1 MKQLGSY
8 AVFSYVLLEILA
20 SPLIAAAA
28 GTQQASAQGY
38 HVSSSHD
45 EIVAMAKKE
54 GKLRILTTMD
64 DSDIKANTAA
74 FKKKYPFLDVQAQ
87 QSRGTDSAQR
97 LLLEIKGGMAKDWD
111 VVLVSA
117 DFYSEYHP
125 FLWRADIL
133 EMAKKG
139 VLQIPPLMIDPR
151 NKNVLA
157 AFSYFQ
163 ATAYNSKL
171 VPPNL
176 VPKTLE
182 DLLRPELKGRKFAV
196 DIRPKDVAG
205 LVPAWGLEKTLDFAR
220 KIAAQQPI
228 WIRGGSRVMLSVISG
243 EIPMMMGNNYGSVRE
258 AQGKDPAGVLQYA
271 ILEPVPV
278 RFGNAQAILAGARNA
293 YAGLLWLEWLATPEA
308 QKIID
313 ETEPFSSS
321 VYVRG
326 GAVEQELRGRK
337 LSVVDWDQYPRMED
351 WQAKIVEAY
360 GFPKADTK

>member
-1 MKQLGSY
+1 MKMLGRY
-8 AVFSYVLLEILA
+8 ATFSWLVFGALGL
-20 SPLIAAAA
+20 PLFAA
-28 GTQQASAQGY
+28 TAQTKPSY
-38 HVSSSHD
+38 HVSSSRE
-45 EIVAMAKKE
+45 EIVSAAKKE
-54 GKLRILTTMD
+54 GRLRILTTMD
-64 DSDIKANTAA
+64 DADTKANTAA
-74 FKKKYPFLDVQAQ
+74 FKKKYPFIDVHAQ

-97 LLLEIKGGMAKDWD
+97 LLLEIKSGMAKEWD

-125 FLWRADIL
+125 YLWKADIL

-139 VLQIPPLMIDPR
+139 ILQIPPPMIDPR

-157 AFSYFQ
+157 SFSYFQ

-171 VPPNL
+171 IPANL
-176 VPKTLE
+176 VPKTLN

-205 LVPAWGLEKTLDFAR
+205 LVPVWGMEKTLDFAR

-228 WIRGGSRVMLSVISG
+228 WVRGGSRIMMSIISG
-243 EIPMMMGNNYGSVRE
+243 DIPMMMGNNYGSVRE
-258 AQGKDPAGVLQYA
+258 AQRKDPAGVLQYA

-278 RFGNAQAILAGARNA
+278 RFGNAQAILTSARHP
-293 YAGLLWLEWLATPEA
+293 YAGLLWLEWLASAEA

-313 ETEPFSSS
+313 DTEPYSSS

-326 GAVEQELRGRK
+326 GVVEQELRGK
-337 LSVVDWDQYPRMED
+337 SLSVVDWEHYPQMED
-351 WQAKIVEAY
+351 WQAKIVAAY
-360 GFPKADTK
+360 GLPKAETK

>member
-1 MKQLGSY
+1 MKMLGRY
-8 AVFSYVLLEILA
+8 AAVSCLRIGALA
-20 SPLIAAAA
+20 LPLFA
-28 GTQQASAQGY
+28 ASAQTKQTEPQGY
-38 HVSSSHD
+38 HVSSSHE
-45 EIVAMAKKE
+45 EIVSAAKKE

-64 DSDIKANTAA
+64 DADIKANTAA
-74 FKKKYPFLDVQAQ
+74 FKKKYPFLDVHAQ
-87 QSRGTDSAQR
+87 QSRGADSAQR
-97 LLLEIKGGMAKDWD
+97 LLLEIKSGMAKDWD

-125 FLWRADIL
+125 YLWKADIL
-133 EMAKKG
+133 EMAKRR
-139 VLQIPPLMIDPR
+139 VLQIPPPMIDPR

-157 AFSYFQ
+157 SFSYFQ

-171 VPPNL
+171 IPANL
-176 VPKTLE
+176 VPKTLN

-228 WIRGGSRVMLSVISG
+228 WVRGGTRVMMSIISG

-258 AQGKDPAGVLQYA
+258 AQRKDPAGVLQYA

-278 RFGNAQAILAGARNA
+278 RFGNAQAILLGARHP
-293 YAGLLWLEWLATPEA
+293 YAGLLWLEWLASPEA

-313 ETEPFSSS
+313 DTEPFSSS

-326 GAVEQELRGRK
+326 GVVEQELRGK
-337 LSVVDWDQYPRMED
+337 SLSVVDWEHYPRMED
-351 WQAKIVEAY
+351 WQAKIVSAY
-360 GFPKADTK
+360 GFPKAETK

>member
-1 MKQLGSY
+1 MKQLGWYSAFSCLVFGVLALPLF
-8 AVFSYVLLEILA
+8 AVG
-20 SPLIAAAA
+20 AA
-28 GTQQASAQGY
+28 QQAGAQGY

-45 EIVAMAKKE
+45 EIVSMAKKE

-64 DSDIKANTAA
+64 DADIKANTAA

-97 LLLEIKGGMAKDWD
+97 LLLEIKSGMAKDWD

-125 FLWRADIL
+125 YLWKADVL

-171 VPPNL
+171 IPATL
-176 VPKTLE
+176 IPKKLE

-205 LVPAWGLEKTLDFAR
+205 LTPAWGLEKTLDFAR

-228 WIRGGSRVMLSVISG
+228 WVRGGSRVMLSIISG

-258 AQGKDPAGVLQYA
+258 AQRKDPEGVLQYA

-278 RFGNAQAILAGARNA
+278 RFGNAQAILSGARHPF
-293 YAGLLWLEWLATPEA
+293 AGLLWLEWLASPEA

-313 ETEPFSSS
+313 ETEPYSSS

-326 GAVEQELRGRK
+326 GAVEQELRGK
-337 LSVVDWDQYPRMED
+337 NLSVVDWEHYPRMED

>member
-1 MKQLGSY
+1 
-8 AVFSYVLLEILA
+8 
-20 SPLIAAAA
+20 
-28 GTQQASAQGY
+28 
-38 HVSSSHD
+38 
-45 EIVAMAKKE
+45 
-54 GKLRILTTMD
+54 
-64 DSDIKANTAA
+64 
-74 FKKKYPFLDVQAQ
+74 
-87 QSRGTDSAQR
+87 
-97 LLLEIKGGMAKDWD
+97 MAKDWD

-125 FLWRADIL
+125 FLWKADIL

-139 VLQIPPLMIDPR
+139 VLQMPAPMIDPR

-157 AFSYFQ
+157 VFSYFQ

-171 VPPNL
+171 VSPNL
-176 VPKTLE
+176 VPRTLE

>member
-1 MKQLGSY
+1 MKLLYRNAACSCLVFGTLG
-8 AVFSYVLLEILA
+8 L
-20 SPLIAAAA
+20 PLAAAA
-28 GTQQASAQGY
+28 QTKSTEPQGY
-38 HVSSSHD
+38 QISTSRE
-45 EIVAMAKKE
+45 EIVSAAKKE

-64 DSDIKANTAA
+64 DADIKANAAA
-74 FKKKYPFLDVQAQ
+74 FKKKYPFIDVHAQ

-97 LLLEIKGGMAKDWD
+97 LLLEIKSGMAKEWD

-125 FLWRADIL
+125 YLWKVDIL

-139 VLQIPPLMIDPR
+139 VLQIPPPMIDPR

-157 AFSYFQ
+157 SFSYFQ

-171 VPPNL
+171 IAANL
-176 VPKTLE
+176 VPKTLT

-228 WIRGGSRVMLSVISG
+228 WVRGGARVNMSIISG
-243 EIPMMMGNNYGSVRE
+243 DIPMMMGNNYGSVRE
-258 AQGKDPAGVLQYA
+258 AQRKDPAGVLQYA

-278 RFGNAQAILAGARNA
+278 RFGNAQAILAGARNP
-293 YAGLLWLEWLATPEA
+293 YAGLLWLEWLASAEA

-313 ETEPFSSS
+313 DTEPYSSS

-326 GAVEQELRGRK
+326 GVVEQELRGK
-337 LSVVDWDQYPRMED
+337 NLSIVDWEHYPRMED
-351 WQAKIVEAY
+351 WQAKIVAAY
-360 GFPKADTK
+360 GLPKAEK

>member
-1 MKQLGSY
+1 MKLLFRYTAFSCFIFEVLGS
-8 AVFSYVLLEILA
+8 
-20 SPLIAAAA
+20 PLFAATAKPA
-28 GTQQASAQGY
+28 ESQGY
-38 HVSSSHD
+38 VFISSRD
-45 EIVAMAKKE
+45 EIISMAKKE
-54 GKLRILTTMD
+54 GRLRILTTMD
-64 DSDIKANTAA
+64 DADTKANTAA
-74 FKKKYPFLDVQAQ
+74 FKKKYPFLDVQAL
-87 QSRGTDSAQR
+87 QSRGADSAQR
-97 LLLEIKGGMAKDWD
+97 LLLEIKSGMAKDWD

-125 FLWRADIL
+125 YLWKVDIL

-139 VLQIPPLMIDPR
+139 ILQIPPQMIDPR

-157 AFSYFQ
+157 SFSYFQ

-171 VPPNL
+171 IQGNL
-176 VPKTLE
+176 VPKTLN

-228 WIRGGSRVMLSVISG
+228 WVRGGARVMMSVISG
-243 EIPMMMGNNYGSVRE
+243 EIPMMMGNNYGSVRK
-258 AQGKDPAGVLQYA
+258 AQQKDAAGVLQYA

-278 RFGNAQAILAGARNA
+278 RFGNAQAILTGARHA
-293 YAGLLWLEWLATPEA
+293 YAGLLWLEWLASPEA

-313 ETEPFSSS
+313 DTEPFSSS

-326 GAVEQELRGRK
+326 GVVEQELRGK
-337 LSVVDWDQYPRMED
+337 SLSVVDWEHYPRMED
-351 WQAKIVEAY
+351 WQAKIVAAY
-360 GFPKADTK
+360 GFPKADSK